1 MQFSS
6 TNLTEFA
13 SQLGLSASTVS
24 RVLAGK
30 GDAYRIAKKTQ
41 ERVLIAAR
49 ESGFVINQIARGLR
63 MQRTNTIGIVVPDIG
78 NPFFASLASGIERR
92 AREQGYSI
100 LLTNSEED
108 ADVEIKSVQ
117 LMLGRDVDG
126 MIVAPVSDESAH
138 LIAAARA
145 AKRMVL
151 VDRAR
156 SDLGIPTVVTDNH
169 GGGGLAVQHLAGFG
183 HQRIVCLQGAPT
195 NEANRERVRGFMD
208 GLVAL
213 GLPHG
218 NDQILGG
225 IYSAEGGY
233 DAMLE
238 ALERQPRPTAVVA
251 LGNLIALGALRAL
264 RKAQMSV
271 PEDIS
276 LISYDEQPW
285 AEVISPPLTTIAQ
298 PIEELGKNAFDLL
311 LYSLPT
317 IGNSATRLVLPVSL
331 IARKSVA
338 APPRS

>member
-1 MQFSS
+1 MQFSRA
-6 TNLTEFA
+6 NLTEFA
-13 SQLGLSASTVS
+13 SRLGLSATTVS

-30 GDAYRIAKKTQ
+30 GDAYRIATKTQ
-41 ERVLIAAR
+41 ERVLAAAR

-63 MQRTNTIGIVVPDIG
+63 IQRTHTIGIVVPDIG
-78 NPFFASLASGIERR
+78 NPFFAGLASGIERR

-100 LLTNSEED
+100 LLTNSEENSE
-108 ADVEIKSVQ
+108 VEIESVQ

-126 MIVAPVSDESAH
+126 MIVAPVGDESAH

-156 SDLGIPTVVTDNH
+156 ADLGIPSVVTDNH
-169 GGGGLAVQHLAGFG
+169 AGGVLAVRHLAGFG

-195 NEANRERVRGFMD
+195 NEANRERVRGVLD
-208 GLVAL
+208 GLQAL

-218 NDQILGG
+218 DDQILGG
-225 IYSAEGGY
+225 IYSAQGGH

-238 ALERQPRPTAVVA
+238 ALAKQPRPTAVVA

-264 RKAQMSV
+264 REAELDV
-271 PEDIS
+271 PNDVS

-298 PIEELGKNAFDLL
+298 PVGELGRNALDLL
-311 LYSLPT
+311 LHGPPAE
-317 IGNSATRLVLPVSL
+317 GDSAARLVLPVSL
-331 IARKSVA
+331 IARNSVA
-338 APPRS
+338 APAQA